1 MKSSVNQP
9 MSDKFLIIPKRIV
22 TVDKDHQIL
31 RNTAVEIN
39 KNKISA
45 FIPTHKID
53 RSKYGGNVY
62 EHTDL
67 TLIPGFVQTHV
78 HLCQTLFRGLAD
90 DLQLLDWLQQKIF
103 PFENAH
109 DKNSLRIS
117 ARLGINELIL
127 GGTTT
132 VLDMGTLRHQ
142 EVVFEEMISSGI
154 RGFSG
159 KCLMDRNDLFPQF
172 KSNTKNEIENAQ
184 DLADSFHN
192 KEEGRI
198 KYGFGPR
205 FVLSCSERL
214 LKESKYMQNDFP
226 GSVYHTHSS
235 ENKSEIDTVRKE
247 YNKENIEYF
256 SSINVLD
263 DHTVLAHCVH
273 VNEEEK
279 QILKNQNVRIVHCPS
294 ANLKLGSGIAD
305 IPDFLKR
312 GISVSIGADGA
323 PCNNNLS
330 AFTEMRLAALIQ
342 KPLHGADVMDAQTV
356 FNLATIEGAK
366 ALHLEDELGSIE
378 IGKKA
383 DFVLLDLNR
392 NNNSVSDDDDLVY
405 SNIVYSSGAENVK
418 SVMIDGKWIVNES
431 TSLINESDS
440 LKSDSEV
447 ELKKLLSRL

>member
-1 MKSSVNQP
+1 

-22 TVDKDHQIL
+22 TVDKDHQIF

-45 FIPTHKID
+45 FIPTHKIN
-53 RSKYGGNVY
+53 RSEYSGNIY
-62 EHTDL
+62 EHSDL

-172 KSNTKNEIENAQ
+172 KSNTKNEIDNAL
-184 DLADSFHN
+184 DLANSFHN
-192 KEEGRI
+192 KEQGRI
-198 KYGFGPR
+198 KYGFAPR
-205 FVLSCSERL
+205 FVLSCSEAL
-214 LKESKYMQNDFP
+214 LKESKYMQRDFP

-235 ENKSEIDTVRKE
+235 ENKKEMDTVRKE
-247 YNKENIEYF
+247 FNKENIEYF

-263 DHTVLAHCVH
+263 VHTVLAHCVH

-279 QILKNQNVRIVHCPS
+279 QILKNQNVKIAHCPS
-294 ANLKLGSGIAD
+294 ANLKLGSGIAG
-305 IPDFLKR
+305 IPEFLNR

-330 AFTEMRLAALIQ
+330 AFTEMRLAALVQ
-342 KPLHGADVMDAQTV
+342 KPLHGANVMDAQTV

-447 ELKKLLSRL
+447 ELKNLLSRL